1 MKLVRYGLRGQERY
15 GILDADGQ
23 VRDLPSEYVSGNEAA
38 GSSADGTSILEPRSM
53 DRLRTLD
60 VSSLPLVDGE
70 PRLGPCVAGVGKVI
84 GVGLNYRQHAIESG
98 MAAPAEPVL
107 FTKAVTSISGPFDDV
122 VIPASSQKAD
132 WEVELAVVIG
142 QRCKDVPESRALDH
156 VAGYAILNDVSERA
170 YQLEG
175 TGQWLKGK
183 SLDTFAPFG
192 PWLVTTDEVPDPQRL
207 RLWLS
212 VNDEVMQDSN
222 TADMLFPVRH
232 LVSYISRYMTLLPGD
247 VIATGTPQGVGMGQK
262 PARYLRE
269 GDVMRLG
276 VEGLGE
282 QWQRVVRAV

>member
-1 MKLVRYGLRGQERY
+1 MKLVRYGPRGQERY
-15 GILDADGQ
+15 GVLDVQGG
-23 VRDLPSEYVSGNEAA
+23 VRDITSEYGSEDRTA
-38 GSSADGTSILEPRSM
+38 GAGASILEPRSL
-53 DRLRTLD
+53 DRLRALD
-60 VSSLPLVDGE
+60 VDSLPLVEGE
-70 PRLGPCVAGVGKVI
+70 IRLGPCVAGVGKLI

-98 MAAPAEPVL
+98 MAAPTEPVL
-107 FTKAVTSISGPFDDV
+107 FTKAITSISGPFDDV
-122 VIPASSQKAD
+122 VIPASSQKTD

-142 QRCKDVPESRALDH
+142 QPCKNLPESKALDH
-156 VAGYAILNDVSERA
+156 VAGYAIMNDVSERA

-192 PWLVTTDEVPDPQRL
+192 PWLVTTDEIPDPQNL

-222 TADMLFPVRH
+222 TSDMLFPVSH

-247 VIATGTPQGVGMGQK
+247 VIATGTPEGVGMGKEPQ
-262 PARYLRE
+262 RYLRE
-269 GDVMRLG
+269 GDVMVLG

-282 QWQRVVRAV
+282 QRQRVVRAS